1 MARAREL
8 WERAAGEPW
17 ARWAA
22 LAAVPVLWLALAW
35 RDPRLLLALPL
46 LAAVPFVAARVRG
59 ERDDDL
65 VL

>member
-8 WERAAGEPW
+8 WERAAREPS
-17 ARWAA
+17 ARSAA

-35 RDPRLLLALPL
+35 RDPRLLVVLPL
-46 LAAVPFVAARVRG
+46 LAAVPLVAVRVRG
-59 ERDDDL
+59 EPDDDL